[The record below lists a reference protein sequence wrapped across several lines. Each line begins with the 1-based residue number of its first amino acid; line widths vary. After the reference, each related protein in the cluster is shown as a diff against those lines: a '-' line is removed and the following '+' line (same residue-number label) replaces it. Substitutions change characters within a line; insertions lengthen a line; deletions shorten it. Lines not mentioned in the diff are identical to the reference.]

1 MSNVSVQIDARGAR
15 FSALIT
21 AIVFSAAL
29 LTQAPA
35 LIVYKEKS
43 RIQANSVRLL

>member
-1 MSNVSVQIDARGAR
+1 MSNRSDVLEASIQIDARGAR

-35 LIVYKEKS
+35 LIVW
-43 RIQANSVRLL
+43 